1 MYLLLWRTR
10 PGVFL
15 GRPVNDQIELWL
27 GELKRWN
34 SVHNLVS
41 PRQIPLLGEHVA
53 DSLSLVP
60 FLNQNL
66 VVDAGSGG
74 GFPVIPLAIYAKFH
88 DLPVRFVATDVVD
101 KKIAF
106 LKWSVKRFRL
116 NVDIIKVDKNFLIEE
131 ECMLISRAFASVEKL
146 AAWKN
151 KHTPFCSEMF
161 LLKGRNAVEETV
173 RSGMENAQF
182 IPNQRGFIVK
192 ICLK

>member
-1 MYLLLWRTR
+1 MYLLLWRTKH
-10 PGVFL
+10 GVFL
-15 GRPVNDQIELWL
+15 GRLVNDQIKLWL
-27 GELKRWN
+27 DELKRWN

-41 PRQIPLLGEHVA
+41 LRQIPLLGEHVV

-106 LKWSVKRFRL
+106 LKWSIKRFHL
-116 NVDIIKVDKNFLIEE
+116 DVDIIKVDKNFLIEE
-131 ECMLISRAFASVEKL
+131 ECMLISRAFASVGKL
-146 AAWKN
+146 LAWKTQ
-151 KHTPFCSEMF
+151 HTPFCSEMV
-161 LLKGRNAVEETV
+161 LLKGRDAPQETIDA
-173 RSGMENAQF
+173 GINNAQF

>member
-1 MYLLLWRTR
+1 MYLLWWHTK

-15 GRPVNDQIELWL
+15 GRPVDNQIELWL

-41 PRQIPLLGEHVA
+41 PHQIPFLDEHVA
-53 DSLSLVP
+53 DSLSLAP
-60 FLNQNL
+60 FLKQNL

-74 GFPVIPLAIYAKFH
+74 GFPVIPLAIHSKQYN
-88 DLPVRFVATDVVD
+88 LPIRFVATDVVD

-106 LKWSVKRFRL
+106 LKWSVKRFHL
-116 NVDIIKVDKNFLIEE
+116 NVDIVKVDKNFLIEE

-146 AAWKN
+146 LAWKN
-151 KHTPFCSEMF
+151 KHIPLCSEMF
-161 LLKGRNAVEETV
+161 LLKGPKATEETAQL
-173 RSGMENAQF
+173 GIENAQF